1 MSYKST
7 VASLRTE
14 AEPQVEKK
22 PVEESKPKHKIHL
35 ITKNDVERFNK
46 LFKDNKLI
54 NIFNFSKLFVPDTS
68 SYQLAIHL
76 PEKHLFKFYMTTEY
90 HNGKLV
96 LVMVLATMRREVRED
111 AAYIVEELVWKDAMV
126 VNGDL
131 LTIDEF
137 ENTFKNHRD
146 AWFEFKQPRTA
157 SIYLNLEDMEFY
169 IDLMSD
175 LDIKPV
181 RRAYNKFD
189 RRCNGMVTNLRGK
202 AKISD
207 GKYELVNLSIANW
220 YPNQPIANI

>member
-14 AEPQVEKK
+14 AEPQVVKK
-22 PVEESKPKHKIHL
+22 PVQEPKPKYKIHL
-35 ITKNDVERFNK
+35 ITKNDVERFNQ
-46 LFKDNKLI
+46 LFKDDKLI

-111 AAYIVEELVWKDAMV
+111 AAYIVEELVWKDAMI

-169 IDLMSD
+169 IDLMSN

-220 YPNQPIANI
+220 YPNRPIANI

>member
-22 PVEESKPKHKIHL
+22 PIQEPKSEHKIHL
-35 ITKNDVERFNK
+35 IAKNDVERFNQ
-46 LFKDNKLI
+46 LFRDSKLI

-169 IDLMSD
+169 IDLMSN
-175 LDIKPV
+175 LDIKPA

-189 RRCNGMVTNLRGK
+189 RRCIGMVTNLRGK

-207 GKYELVNLSIANW
+207 GKYQMVNLSIANW
-220 YPNQPIANI
+220 HPDQPIANV

>member
-14 AEPQVEKK
+14 AEPQVVKK
-22 PVEESKPKHKIHL
+22 PVKEPKPEYKIHL
-35 ITKNDVERFNK
+35 ITKNDVEKFNQ

-169 IDLMSD
+169 IDLMSN

>member
-14 AEPQVEKK
+14 AEPQVVKK
-22 PVEESKPKHKIHL
+22 PVEESKSKHKIHL
-35 ITKNDVERFNK
+35 ITKNDVERFNQ

-169 IDLMSD
+169 IDLMSN

>member
-14 AEPQVEKK
+14 AEPQVAKK
-22 PVEESKPKHKIHL
+22 PVEESKPKYKIHL
-35 ITKNDVERFNK
+35 ITKDDVERFNQ

-146 AWFEFKQPRTA
+146 AWFEFKQSRTA

-169 IDLMSD
+169 IDLMSN

-220 YPNQPIANI
+220 YPNQPVANI

>member
-14 AEPQVEKK
+14 AEPQVVKK

-35 ITKNDVERFNK
+35 ITKNDIERFNQ

-137 ENTFKNHRD
+137 KNTFKNHRD

-169 IDLMSD
+169 IDLMSN

>member
-22 PVEESKPKHKIHL
+22 PVQKPKPEHKIHL
-35 ITKNDVERFNK
+35 IIKNDVERFNQ

-96 LVMVLATMRREVRED
+96 LIMVLATMRREVRED

-169 IDLMSD
+169 LDLMSN

-220 YPNQPIANI
+220 YPNQPVANI

>member
-22 PVEESKPKHKIHL
+22 SVQKPKPKHKIHL
-35 ITKNDVERFNK
+35 ITKNDVERFNQ

-169 IDLMSD
+169 IDLMSN

>member
-14 AEPQVEKK
+14 AEPQVVKK
-22 PVEESKPKHKIHL
+22 PVEESEPKHKIHL
-35 ITKNDVERFNK
+35 ITKNDVERFNQ

-169 IDLMSD
+169 IDLMSN